1 MESLTQLG
9 EEGILQ
15 GRAADVPI
23 SLYSLLNL
31 GPFDLFVLKKQTW

>member
-9 EEGILQ
+9 EGGILQ
-15 GRAADVPI
+15 GGADVPI